1 DECAIIEVPADTLS
15 RFLVLPKTSEAK
27 RIILLDD
34 VIRFNL
40 QDIFMTFGFT
50 ECDAYTIKITRDAEL
65 DIDDDILQSF
75 VDKIS
80 DSLKKRKLGNPVR
93 FIHDSEMPDH
103 LLRILRKILYIR
115 KSDNIIP
122 GGRYHNFK
130 NFISF
135 PNIGAPNL
143 RYKPSIPLSNGNI
156 NPHKS
161 LLSIIKKKDIFLHYP
176 YQSFHYI
183 IDLLREASIDPDVVS
198 IKATLYRVARKSNVI
213 NALINAAKNGK
224 EVTVVM
230 ELQAR
235 FDEEANI
242 YWTKRL
248 REEGAKVIIGVPGIK
263 VHSKLCLIT
272 RQENDKTVHYAHIG
286 TGNFNEV
293 TAQLY
298 CDDSLLTAESKIT
311 NEVNKIF
318 TFIESNFKFF
328 EEDQKKRR
336 FKNLLVS
343 PFNMRA
349 KIYKLIDY
357 EIRNA
362 KAGQEAYCILKMNSL
377 SDVEMID
384 KLYEA
389 SQAGVPITLHVRGL
403 CCLRPGIPGL
413 SENIEAY
420 SILDKYLEHSRIFIF
435 CHGGKEKYYISSA
448 DLMTRNLNFR
458 IEVACPI
465 YNKELQKDL
474 RSIVDIQLNDNIK
487 TRIWNKRLTNK
498 YKTKPL
504 NKKVRAQTEIYNYF
518 KNKAAH
524 SE

>member
-1 DECAIIEVPADTLS
+1 
-15 RFLVLPKTSEAK
+15 
-27 RIILLDD
+27 
-34 VIRFNL
+34 
-40 QDIFMTFGFT
+40 
-50 ECDAYTIKITRDAEL
+50 
-65 DIDDDILQSF
+65 
-75 VDKIS
+75 
-80 DSLKKRKLGNPVR
+80 
-93 FIHDSEMPDH
+93 
-103 LLRILRKILYIR
+103 
-115 KSDNIIP
+115 
-122 GGRYHNFK
+122 
-130 NFISF
+130 
-135 PNIGAPNL
+135 
-143 RYKPSIPLSNGNI
+143 
-156 NPHKS
+156 
-161 LLSIIKKKDIFLHYP
+161 
-176 YQSFHYI
+176 
-183 IDLLREASIDPDVVS
+183 
-198 IKATLYRVARKSNVI
+198 
-213 NALINAAKNGK
+213 
-224 EVTVVM
+224 M

-248 REEGAKVIIGVPGIK
+248 REEGAKVITGALGIK

-298 CDDSLLTAESKIT
+298 CDDSLLTAESKIA
-311 NEVNKIF
+311 NEANKLF
-318 TFIESNFKFF
+318 TFIESNYKFF
-328 EEDQKKRR
+328 GEDQKKRR

-349 KIYKLIDY
+349 KLYKLIDC
-357 EIRNA
+357 EIKNA

-377 SDVEMID
+377 SDIEMID

-389 SQAGVPITLHVRGL
+389 SRAGVKIKLIVRGICSL
-403 CCLRPGIPGL
+403 VPGIPGL

-435 CHGGKEKYYISSA
+435 CHSGKEKYYISSA

-465 YNKELQKDL
+465 YNKELQKEL

-487 TRIWNKRLTNK
+487 TRIWDKRLTNK

-504 NKKVRAQTEIYNYF
+504 NKKVRAQTEIYNYL
-518 KNKAAH
+518 KDKAATK
-524 SE
+524 